1 MWDRLHVCHHALVR
15 TTCSVMWRVY
25 MNPLEVFS
33 QNWPVKQL
41 NFQLSIESG
50 QLIVE
55 VSTLSQSLSHVIRLS

>member
-1 MWDRLHVCHHALVR
+1 
-15 TTCSVMWRVY
+15 MWRVLNH

-41 NFQLSIESG
+41 NFQLSSELG
-50 QLIVE
+50 QLSVD